1 MLIKRII
8 STAAILG
15 VMAAFAVAGS
25 PVFAADNKPVEVTVY
40 GNYDNPAPA
49 EDKLIPG
56 PDPVDTSLHALAGH
70 DPVRRVFD
78 PTRETG
84 QRTVH

>member
-25 PVFAADNKPVEVTVY
+25 PVFAACNEPLKMTA
-40 GNYDNPAPA
+40 YDNYNNSSPAQ
-49 EDKLIPG
+49 DKLMPG
-56 PDPVDTSLHALAGH
+56 ADPIEG
-70 DPVRRVFD
+70 
-78 PTRETG
+78 TG
-84 QRTVH
+84 DGF